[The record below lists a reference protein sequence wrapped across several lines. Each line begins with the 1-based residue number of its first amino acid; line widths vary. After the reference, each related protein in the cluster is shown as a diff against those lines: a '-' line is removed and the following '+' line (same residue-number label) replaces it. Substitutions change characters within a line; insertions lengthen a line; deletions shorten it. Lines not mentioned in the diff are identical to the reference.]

1 MKALSS
7 RVKTNILYAIP
18 RVAGISLY
26 APMNIVLGIYAK
38 HYGLALTTIAL
49 VILIARLVDAVTD
62 PIIGYLADRY
72 RLKYGTRKPFMVI
85 GGLITICS
93 GYFLYSPPDDVTVLY
108 FSFWFFLIYIGLTLF
123 EIPHLAW
130 GGEISHDALEK
141 TETYNLRTAAGYSGL
156 ALFYSLPL
164 LPIWETPEITP
175 EKLHFSAIVSG
186 LLMLPLLYVCM
197 RYVPN
202 GSCYIGEGTQT
213 KDPNKDQ
220 RIKFSAFR
228 ETIYSLVHNRPLLLF
243 IAAFLFAG
251 LSLGMWLGL
260 LFIFVD
266 AYLQM
271 GESFSQIFLISLVVG
286 ILSSLLWIA
295 IAKSIG
301 KRNSWLL
308 AMILGIVSFVLTG
321 FIGPENVNF
330 WVLLMLF
337 TINTLCFV
345 CVESLPQ
352 SMLSDIIDYATL
364 KFRVYRGATYFSIFM
379 FTYKGSFAV
388 GGALGLAIVGLHGF
402 DPSATL
408 HTAVGVQGLRV
419 AMVWLP
425 ILFAMIAIVFIAY
438 SPIDIKRHHII
449 RRRLDQLEVRQ
460 ARKIIV
466 GEPYEL
472 DSAADLKPRLDAE

>member
-1 MKALSS
+1 MYLSPKLK
-7 RVKTNILYAIP
+7 RNLLYAMP
-18 RVAGISLY
+18 RIAGISLY
-26 APMNIVLGIYAK
+26 APMNVVQGIYAK
-38 HYGLALTTIAL
+38 HYGLALTTIAA
-49 VILIARLVDAVTD
+49 VILMARLLDAVTD

-72 RLKYGTRKPFMVI
+72 RLKHGTRKPFMI
-85 GGLITICS
+85 AGGLLMIFS

-108 FSFWFFLIYIGLTLF
+108 FSFWFILIYIGLTLF

-130 GGEISHDALEK
+130 GGEISQDTLDK
-141 TETYNLRTAAGYSGL
+141 NQTYNLRTAAGYSGL

-164 LPIWETPEITP
+164 LPIWASSDITP
-175 EKLHFSAIVSG
+175 DKLHFSALVSG
-186 LLMLPLLYVCM
+186 TLMLPLLYLCM
-197 RYVPN
+197 RNVPD
-202 GSCYIGEGTQT
+202 GRCYTGEREQGKMPNQT
-213 KDPNKDQ
+213 KNVKTSGL
-220 RIKFSAFR
+220 K
-228 ETIYSLVHNRPLLLF
+228 ETTHSIVRNHPLLLF
-243 IAAFLFAG
+243 LAAFLFAG

-472 DSAADLKPRLDAE
+472 DSVADLKPRLDAE

>member
-38 HYGLALTTIAL
+38 YYGLALTTIAL

-295 IAKSIG
+295 IAKNLG
-301 KRNSWLL
+301 KKNAWLT
-308 AMILGIVSFVLTG
+308 AMILGILSFAYTG
-321 FIGPENVNF
+321 FIGPENTSF
-330 WVLLMLF
+330 WVLLLL
-337 TINTLCFV
+337 IALNTLCFV
-345 CVESLPQ
+345 CIESLPQ
-352 SMLSDIIDYATL
+352 SMLSDIIDYGTL
-364 KFRVYRGATYFSIFM
+364 KFRVYRGATYFSVFM
-379 FTYKGSFAV
+379 FAYKGSFAV
-388 GGALGLAIVGLHGF
+388 GGALGLAIVGWHGF
-402 DPSATL
+402 DPSATS
-408 HTAVGVQGLRV
+408 HTEAGVEGLRL

-425 ILFAMIAIVFIAY
+425 TLFAMLAIVFIAL
-438 SPIDIKRHHII
+438 SPIDIYRHRII
-449 RRRLDQLEVRQ
+449 RRRLNQLEIRERGFDSP
-460 ARKIIV
+460 A
-466 GEPYEL
+466 ECSEL
-472 DSAADLKPRLDAE
+472 NDVIRLK